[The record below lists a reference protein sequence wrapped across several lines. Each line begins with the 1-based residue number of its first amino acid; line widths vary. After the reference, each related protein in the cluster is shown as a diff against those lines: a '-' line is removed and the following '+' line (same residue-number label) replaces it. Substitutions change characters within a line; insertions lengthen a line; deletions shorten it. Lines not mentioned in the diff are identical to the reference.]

1 MATIVRKMCTNALR
15 RVEKLPVLLFVGEA
29 NAHTFDI
36 EPEAGV
42 DFAAYEIKAVFVRPD
57 QRCVNMTGSVDNIGA
72 SVTLAPECYAVAGGF
87 RLTVFAES
95 AAETV
100 CIYACDGYVCETQGK
115 GGTAGDAAPIL
126 AVADAAELRAMIAA
140 IQNTINDL
148 ETSVDALQDRIL
160 AVEETIYN

>member
-1 MATIVRKMCTNALR
+1 MATIKRKMCTNALR

-29 NAHTFDI
+29 NAHTFEI

-126 AVADAAELRAMIAA
+126 AVADAAELRAQLQQLQADVVELS
-140 IQNTINDL
+140 QRL
-148 ETSVDALQDRIL
+148 E
-160 AVEETIYN
+160 AVEELTF